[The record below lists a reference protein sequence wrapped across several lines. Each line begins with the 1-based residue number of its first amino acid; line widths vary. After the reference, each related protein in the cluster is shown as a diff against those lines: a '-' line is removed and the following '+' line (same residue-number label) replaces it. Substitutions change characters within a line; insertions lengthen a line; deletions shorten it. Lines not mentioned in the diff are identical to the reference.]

1 MAEEPQLPTN
11 LYIYLYIY
19 IYGSLSTTKC
29 FLTRLQMSAKCRRGF
44 RFQ

>member
-11 LYIYLYIY
+11 LYIYIY
-19 IYGSLSTTKC
+19 ICGSLSTTKC